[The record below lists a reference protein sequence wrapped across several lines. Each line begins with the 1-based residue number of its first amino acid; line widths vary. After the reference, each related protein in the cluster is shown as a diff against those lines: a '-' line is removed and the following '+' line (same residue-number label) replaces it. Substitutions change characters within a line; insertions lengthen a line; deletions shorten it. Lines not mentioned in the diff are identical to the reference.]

1 MQSITNSTRTFMKPP
16 SKKEGSKPPRRK
28 IPFPKLKGLS
38 LPWLL
43 VIVLIGFALFMLVQ
57 YREATRKLQS
67 PSPAAVTQQANDV
80 IDKVSKLVVVPA
92 NETPTVVNVSNVEK
106 LKDQAFFAK
115 AKDGDKVVVYAKQ
128 KQAILYRPSTNQIVN
143 ISTVTG
149 TP

>member
-1 MQSITNSTRTFMKPP
+1 
-16 SKKEGSKPPRRK
+16 
-28 IPFPKLKGLS
+28 
-38 LPWLL
+38 
-43 VIVLIGFALFMLVQ
+43 MLVQ

-67 PSPAAVTQQANDV
+67 PYPAAATQQANDV